1 MCLPPR
7 KKCGLST
14 ICAEGAMPRPLE
26 VLGSRR
32 IDKRIE
38 LDGFVLLAS
47 EHWNHE
53 LDSQSPTSTPIF
65 PACAWRMSSAWRPA
79 VSRFRQDWT
88 EFVR

>member
-1 MCLPPR
+1 
-7 KKCGLST
+7 
-14 ICAEGAMPRPLE
+14 MPRPLE

-53 LDSQSPTSTPIF
+53 LDSQSPTSTLFF
-65 PACAWRMSSAWRPA
+65 PACVWAYELCLAASGKQVSSGL
-79 VSRFRQDWT
+79 D
-88 EFVR
+88 